1 MEGSAGEMRHMFDTG
16 EDGEGGEAEG
26 GREGV
31 SQQDMCSC

>member
-16 EDGEGGEAEG
+16 EDGGGG
-26 GREGV
+26 GGGV

>member
-16 EDGEGGEAEG
+16 EDGEGGG
-26 GREGV
+26 EGV